1 VTNEG
6 RHNKA
11 GYSTGEYTEMI
22 PNVFVSSTITDF
34 HHLRDAIRDT
44 INELGYN
51 PVMSEYGDVGY
62 LPSLSA
68 EDSCYSTMQDCQLAI
83 ILIGKRYGDIST
95 NGLSVTHN
103 EFRTARSR
111 KIPVICL
118 VERETIAFKRIYDA
132 NISNDPI
139 PSFPGMDVPQKTFEF
154 INEFINSDVNNG
166 FLEFGNVSEV
176 RDHLKKQLAHL
187 FGELLRNRFDPL
199 KVEIQDVLSEIKT
212 LRHELLKDTKSSY
225 LPFLR
230 SYQFMLHDKNDHFR
244 NLSEA
249 MFDNIDEAIPVLIES
264 KTFDDLIEKSGLK
277 LEIVDIEKDQVY
289 KEYAIQN
296 SLLTS
301 FTEFNEHFNKAR
313 NSLFYAV
320 TKDKILLLDK
330 ISKEYFDLKFEQFKQ
345 TTSTKDKSR

>member
-1 VTNEG
+1 
-6 RHNKA
+6 
-11 GYSTGEYTEMI
+11 MI

-51 PVMSEYGDVGY
+51 PIMSEYGDVGY
-62 LPSLSA
+62 HPSLSA

-176 RDHLKKQLAHL
+176 RSHLKKQLAHL
-187 FGELLRNRFDPL
+187 FGELLRSRFDPL

-212 LRHELLKDTKSSY
+212 LRHELLKDTKSNY
-225 LPFLR
+225 LPLLW
-230 SYQFMLHDKNDHFR
+230 SYRFMLHDTNEHFR
-244 NLSEA
+244 SLSES
-249 MFDNIDEAIPVLIES
+249 MFGNIDDAIPALIES
-264 KTFDDLIEKSGLK
+264 QKFDDIIEKSGLK
-277 LEIVDIEKDQVY
+277 LEIVDIGNVQVHE
-289 KEYAIQN
+289 EYAIQC
-296 SLLTS
+296 SVEAY
-301 FTEFNEHFNKAR
+301 FTEFKEQFNKAD

-330 ISKEYFDLKFEQFKQ
+330 IAKEYFDLKFEQFKQ
-345 TTSTKDKSR
+345 SISTKEKSR

>member
-1 VTNEG
+1 
-6 RHNKA
+6 
-11 GYSTGEYTEMI
+11 MI
-22 PNVFVSSTITDF
+22 PNVFVSSTIIDF

-83 ILIGKRYGDIST
+83 ILIGKRYGDISA

-118 VERETIAFKRIYDA
+118 VDRETIAFKRIYDA

-139 PSFPGMDVPQKTFEF
+139 PSFPGMDAPQKTFEF
-154 INEFINSDVNNG
+154 TNEFINSDVNNG

-176 RDHLKKQLAHL
+176 RSHLKRQLAHL
-187 FGELLRNRFDPL
+187 FGELLRSRFDPL

-212 LRHELLKDTKSSY
+212 LRHELLKDTKSNY
-225 LPFLR
+225 LPLLR
-230 SYQFMLHDKNDHFR
+230 SYRFMLHDKNEYFR
-244 NLSEA
+244 ELSEA
-249 MFDNIDEAIPVLIES
+249 MFGNIDDAIPVLIKS
-264 KTFDDLIEKSGLK
+264 QKFDDIIEKSGFK
-277 LEIVDIEKDQVY
+277 LEIVDFGILQAY
-289 KEYAIQN
+289 KKKYAVQY
-296 SLLTS
+296 SVEGY
-301 FTEFNEHFNKAR
+301 FTEFKEQFNKAD
-313 NSLFYAV
+313 NPLFYAV
-320 TKDKILLLDK
+320 TTDKILLLDK
-330 ISKEYFDLKFEQFKQ
+330 ISKKYFDLKFEQFKQ
-345 TTSTKDKSR
+345 SISTKEKSR

>member
-1 VTNEG
+1 
-6 RHNKA
+6 
-11 GYSTGEYTEMI
+11 MI

-51 PVMSEYGDVGY
+51 PIMSEYGDVGY
-62 LPSLSA
+62 HPSLSA

-132 NISNDPI
+132 NIYNDPI
-139 PSFPGMDVPQKTFEF
+139 SSFPGMDVPQKTFAF
-154 INEFINSDVNNG
+154 INEFINSEVNNG

-176 RDHLKKQLAHL
+176 RYHLKKQLAHL
-187 FGELLRNRFDPL
+187 FGELLRSRFDPL

-212 LRHELLKDTKSSY
+212 LRHELLKDTKSNY
-225 LPFLR
+225 LPLLW
-230 SYQFMLHDKNDHFR
+230 SYRFMLHDTNEHFR
-244 NLSEA
+244 SLSES
-249 MFDNIDEAIPVLIES
+249 MFGNIDDAIPALIES
-264 KTFDDLIEKSGLK
+264 QKFDDIIEKSGLK
-277 LEIVDIEKDQVY
+277 LEIVDIGKVQVHE
-289 KEYAIQN
+289 EYAIQC
-296 SLLTS
+296 SVEAY
-301 FTEFNEHFNKAR
+301 FTEFKEQFNKAD

-330 ISKEYFDLKFEQFKQ
+330 IAKKYFDLKFEQFKQ
-345 TTSTKDKSR
+345 SISTKEKSR